1 MPDAVII
8 KSISE
13 LKKFDIVVLATRH
26 KQYLKIGKKSWLSL
40 LKEGSL
46 VVDANNI
53 LDDIKIKYL
62 LDNKIHVVG
71 VGKGHIKRM
80 KVSK

>member
-1 MPDAVII
+1 MN
-8 KSISE
+8 
-13 LKKFDIVVLATRH
+13 KFDVVVLATRH
-26 KQYLKIGKKSWLSL
+26 KQYLDIKKKSWLSS
-40 LKEGSL
+40 LKQGSL

-62 LDNKIHVVG
+62 LDNKIDVIG

-80 KVSK
+80 KVS

>member
-1 MPDAVII
+1 
-8 KSISE
+8 
-13 LKKFDIVVLATRH
+13 VLATRH
-26 KQYLKIGKKSWLSL
+26 KQYLNIGKKSWSSL

-53 LDDIKIKYL
+53 LDDIKIKHL
-62 LDNKIHVVG
+62 LENKINVIG

-80 KVSK
+80 KISK